1 MQLPLTLTFSFCRST
16 EDAGL
21 SLTSADN
28 KSLISLRKLPQCY
41 WWNHSDSTLV
51 VIALLLAPSRAALAK
66 CHSVPLVLIMAAVSS
81 EESHRLSCSYW
92 GLPALESSCLVWLWP
107 AGPAS
112 PRWHD
117 SGMTSLSVPFPFQML
132 INSVLEL
139 PRAACPP
146 SALHFCHL
154 PKSRWFLFTCF
165 FNSHSNRIQTILI

>member
-1 MQLPLTLTFSFCRST
+1 MLLWHQLFPQHPQGQVEQPCSSFERTVWVFDAVTHTLTFSFCRST

-28 KSLISLRKLPQCY
+28 KSLISPRKLPQCY

-117 SGMTSLSVPFPFQML
+117 QAWPAFVSLF
-132 INSVLEL
+132 
-139 PRAACPP
+139 
-146 SALHFCHL
+146 HFR
-154 PKSRWFLFTCF
+154 S
-165 FNSHSNRIQTILI
+165 